1 MLKLCKAPVINVHN
15 FLFCWP
21 LSVWQFLTTQ
31 GIWVELKLNLRL
43 RKPISIFGNLSST
56 KQLCQ
61 CPGCEYLDVSLTAV
75 SCAVLMCSKV
85 NITFWQYLWN
95 YFSPGS
101 NINAFSLN
109 CQRSQL
115 SAKRNFASRAFFSN
129 QIKTSLFV
137 FPLLLICFLVT
148 YLSNH

>member
-1 MLKLCKAPVINVHN
+1 MSHC
-15 FLFCWP
+15 
-21 LSVWQFLTTQ
+21 S
-31 GIWVELKLNLRL
+31 
-43 RKPISIFGNLSST
+43 
-56 KQLCQ
+56 
-61 CPGCEYLDVSLTAV
+61 GCEYLDVSLTAV

-95 YFSPGS
+95 YFFPGS

-129 QIKTSLFV
+129 QITTSLFV
-137 FPLLLICFLVT
+137 FPSSFDLFSC
-148 YLSNH
+148 YLSLKSLANKSTIPQDLRIGLSLPISLSQSFCLCHYFSLVSVSMETPCGLFPAGYE